1 MIYHAPNMCYKHPL
15 IGWSDAFTGNSKDVY
30 DKRERIAFELAEEV
44 LHNTEEP
51 TEDAEPENNEGVEL
65 AMQIL
70 DVWDNPEED

>member
-1 MIYHAPNMCYKHPL
+1 
-15 IGWSDAFTGNSKDVY
+15 VY